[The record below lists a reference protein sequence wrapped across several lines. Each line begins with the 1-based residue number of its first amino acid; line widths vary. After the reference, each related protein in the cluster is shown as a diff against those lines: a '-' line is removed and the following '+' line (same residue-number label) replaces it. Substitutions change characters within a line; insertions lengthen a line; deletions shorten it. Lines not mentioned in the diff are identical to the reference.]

1 MTEIGAGSGG
11 DRFYAPRKKV
21 YPQAVHGRYRR
32 IKWALMVVALLT
44 YYLTPFIRWNRG
56 EHLPNQ
62 AVLIDMPAR
71 RSTSSS

>member
-1 MTEIGAGSGG
+1 MNVTEIGAGSGG

-44 YYLTPFIRWNRG
+44 
-56 EHLPNQ
+56 
-62 AVLIDMPAR
+62 
-71 RSTSSS
+71 